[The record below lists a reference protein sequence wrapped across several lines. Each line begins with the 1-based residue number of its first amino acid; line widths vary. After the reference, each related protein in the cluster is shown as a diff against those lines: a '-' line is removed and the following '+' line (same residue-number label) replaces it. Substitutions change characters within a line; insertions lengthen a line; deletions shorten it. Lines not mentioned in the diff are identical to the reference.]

1 MHNHIS
7 RLLFRWILRESSL
20 SEDKM
25 DSNPTSLTTQNNPHS
40 FPKCPIGDNMKKM
53 KKGPT
58 TPKGFRDID
67 PELAKKRREVINKI
81 AGVLE
86 EFGFVPLETPTLEFA
101 ETLLGK
107 YGEEERLI
115 YQFTDRGGRKL
126 ALRFDLTVPLARFM
140 ANNLG
145 LLKPTFSRYQV
156 GQVFRGEKPQK
167 GRFREFTQFDFDTLG
182 SNSLEEDAKI
192 IAAAIKSARQLGLE
206 KAIMAINDRKNFEG
220 LPQDV
225 VRTWDKYHKI
235 GLDGIKKEL
244 STKGFSASEID
255 KFISILDKKR
265 KTERLNKVRK
275 ILESNY
281 GLVFGEDFFL
291 DNTLARGLDYYT
303 GLVFELLPDNKID
316 ADRGISIG
324 GGGRYDNLIGMF
336 AGREIPAVGFSFGLA
351 RIIELL

>member
-1 MHNHIS
+1 
-7 RLLFRWILRESSL
+7 
-20 SEDKM
+20 
-25 DSNPTSLTTQNNPHS
+25 
-40 FPKCPIGDNMKKM
+40 M

-81 AGVLE
+81 ADVLE
-86 EFGFVPLETPTLEFA
+86 QFNFVPLETPTLEFA

-126 ALRFDLTVPLARFM
+126 ALRFDLTIPLARYV

-145 LLKPTFSRYQV
+145 VVNPTFSRYQI
-156 GQVFRGEKPQK
+156 GQAFRGEKPQK
-167 GRFREFTQFDFDTLG
+167 GRWREFTQLDFDTVG
-182 SNSLEEDAKI
+182 SDSLEEDAKI
-192 IAAAIKSARQLGLE
+192 IATAIKSARELGLE

-220 LPQDV
+220 LPQEV
-225 VRTWDKYHKI
+225 VRVWDKYYKI
-235 GLDGIKKEL
+235 GLDGVKKEL
-244 STKGFSASEID
+244 STKGFSVSEIN
-255 KFISILDKKR
+255 KFISILDKRR
-265 KTERLNKVRK
+265 KTESFNKVRK
-275 ILESNY
+275 IMESNY
-281 GLVFGEDFFL
+281 DLKFGEDFFL

-303 GLVFELLPDNKID
+303 GLVFELLPDDKKF

-336 AGREIPAVGFSFGLA
+336 AGREIPAVGFSFGLD
-351 RIIELL
+351 RLVELV